1 MFLFPVRA
9 AAADG
14 YTPPQGRT
22 DVRGLMATKLR
33 VLSALCA
40 LVAAVIVVWQTNP
53 AGPAAPGR
61 VELRS
66 TAAPLSNVSTTIKW
80 PVVATV
86 NPRPFDPCEDIP
98 LDVIQRIGLA
108 YTPPSPEDALRCHY
122 DAGNY
127 QMAVEAFVWR
137 TYEATLPADAVEL
150 DINGHRA
157 AQYWIMKP
165 TDWNDR
171 WWITCMIA
179 FKTSYGLIQQ
189 SLFYSPIESPD
200 NPDCLQT
207 NLQRAHELSPYYKY

>member
-1 MFLFPVRA
+1 MVA
-9 AAADG
+9 
-14 YTPPQGRT
+14 
-22 DVRGLMATKLR
+22 KLR

-40 LVAAVIVVWQTNP
+40 LAAAVIVVWQTNP
-53 AGPAAPGR
+53 AGPTAPGS

-66 TAAPLSNVSTTIKW
+66 TAAPLSDVSTTIKW
-80 PVVATV
+80 PVVETV

-108 YTPPSPEDALRCHY
+108 YTPPSHEDGLRCHY

-137 TYEATLPADAVEL
+137 TYEATLPPDALEL

-171 WWITCMIA
+171 WWTTCGIA
-179 FKTSYGLIQQ
+179 YKTS
-189 SLFYSPIESPD
+189 
-200 NPDCLQT
+200 
-207 NLQRAHELSPYYKY
+207 

>member
-1 MFLFPVRA
+1 MTA
-9 AAADG
+9 
-14 YTPPQGRT
+14 
-22 DVRGLMATKLR
+22 KLR

-53 AGPAAPGR
+53 GSPAASGS

-66 TAAPLSNVSTTIKW
+66 TAAPMSDVSTTIKW
-80 PVVATV
+80 PVVETV
-86 NPRPFDPCEDIP
+86 NPRPFNPCEDIP

-108 YTPPSPEDALRCHY
+108 YTPPIPEDSLRCHY

-137 TYEATLPADAVEL
+137 TYEATLPPDAVEL

-171 WWITCMIA
+171 WWITCGIA
-179 FKTSYGLIQQ
+179 FKTSYGVIQQ
-189 SLFYSPIESPD
+189 TLFYSPITSAD

-207 NLQRAHELSPYYKY
+207 NLQRARELSPYYIY

>member
-1 MFLFPVRA
+1 MTA
-9 AAADG
+9 
-14 YTPPQGRT
+14 
-22 DVRGLMATKLR
+22 KLR

-40 LVAAVIVVWQTNP
+40 LVTAVIVVWQTNP
-53 AGPAAPGR
+53 AGPVAADS

-66 TAAPLSNVSTTIKW
+66 TTAPLSDVATTIKW
-80 PVVATV
+80 PVIETV

-98 LDVIQRIGLA
+98 LDVVQRIGLA
-108 YTPPSPEDALRCHY
+108 FTPPSHEDGLRCHY

-127 QMAVEAFVWR
+127 QVTVEAFVWR

-150 DINGHRA
+150 DVNGHRA

-171 WWITCMIA
+171 WWITCGIA
-179 FKTSYGLIQQ
+179 FKTSYGVIQQ
-189 SLFYSPIESPD
+189 VLFYSPIESGD

-207 NLQRAHELSPYYKY
+207 NLQRARELSPFYVY